1 MKNYTFLFI
10 VLANAF
16 SFGCMAQGNQYV
28 QVSPKIVN
36 AQLNS
41 ASMSSNNDLAVVSY
55 HVEERIN
62 MNLGG
67 SITTY
72 DVPSLSMIN
81 TNNLGP
87 NNTRIITPRYGKTK
101 VKEAVVAIAES
112 IEQPKVSSDT
122 LETSVASIQDVG
134 VVLVKTDLVA
144 PEKTKEF
151 VTIDI
156 IPVYER
162 VLDKGYQSVD
172 MLKKVGDS
180 RYFQGDLVTAAKW
193 YTKLFDITT
202 DLEAV
207 YYYRYARSLTSI
219 SQNEKANEMMKLFES
234 KNSSK

>member
-1 MKNYTFLFI
+1 MKNYTLHFI
-10 VLANAF
+10 VLASAF
-16 SFGCMAQGNQYV
+16 SFSCMAQGNQYV

-36 AQLNS
+36 AQFNNNM
-41 ASMSSNNDLAVVSY
+41 ASNNDLAVVSY

-72 DVPSLSMIN
+72 DVPSLSMVN

-101 VKEAVVAIAES
+101 VKESVIAAVNT
-112 IEQPKVSSDT
+112 EQPKASSDT

-144 PEKTKEF
+144 PEETKEF

-219 SQNEKANEMMKLFES
+219 NQNEKADEMMKLFES